1 MNMELLPQYELLQ
14 HEWIGDVHS
23 DGYLLR
29 HKKSGA
35 RVLVLQNDD
44 ENKVFDI
51 AFKTL
56 PTNNTGVPHIM
67 EHSVLCG
74 SRKFPMKDPFVE
86 LVKGSLNTFLNA
98 MTYPDKTVYPIASC
112 NDKDFCNLMDVYL
125 DAVFYPNIYQN
136 EQIFR
141 QEGWSYQLEDAADEI
156 EINGVVY
163 NEMKG
168 AYSSP
173 EDVLE
178 REIMN
183 SLFPDTVYGVDSGG
197 NPQNIPDLTYEDYLA
212 FHKKYYH
219 PSNSYIYFYGNMD
232 IEERLLW
239 LDREYLSAFDQ
250 PSGAEGEVPTIALQ
264 APFEEL
270 RRVRR
275 SYPISED
282 DELENNTYLS
292 WNAVIGTGPEVE
304 LSNAFAVLEYALL
317 SAPGAKLKQALL
329 DAGIGND
336 IMGDYESGLYQPY
349 MGIIAKNANE
359 ADAERFL
366 TVIRETLEEIVKE
379 GIDKKAL
386 YAGINSMEFKF
397 READY
402 GSAPKGLIYGLD
414 TFDSWLYDDDA
425 AFSYLKQLDVYAD
438 LRERVE
444 TSYFE
449 DLIQKYLLD
458 NTHASLVTLAPE
470 RGLTAKTDAALRE
483 KLQTYK
489 ATLSEAQLEEMIAA
503 TGRLREFQET
513 PSTPEELK
521 KLPMLTRADIGKKA
535 APFENT
541 ELDWDGMKVLHHD
554 VFTNGIS
561 YLDLLFDADAV
572 STEDLG
578 YLGILK
584 AVLGMVDTEHFTYSD
599 LNNDINMN
607 TGGISAGISVFPVPA
622 GKKNTTVKAFMGIRS
637 RVLYEKLP
645 YALEMSKEIL
655 TSRFD
660 DDKRLYEIIAK
671 LESRLSMQ
679 LASAGHQAAVG
690 RALSYLSEFSAFNDA
705 VTGIAFYDLVADLE
719 KHFEEKKEA
728 LKEKLR
734 ALCEVLFTRENLFV
748 SVTSDQEGLELLR
761 NPLLAFAQS
770 LPAAIAEAGSKDN
783 VCEVRSESTCQEDGG
798 SSCRRFHLE
807 KRNEGFTTPGQI
819 QYVARVGNFKDAG
832 FTYTGALQILKV
844 LMSYEYL
851 WVNIRVKGGAYG
863 CMSSFSRRGDAYFVS
878 YRDPHLGGT
887 NEVFENVPAY
897 LREFDADERE
907 MTKYV
912 IGAISDLDTPLTPA
926 MKGSRSLN
934 AYFSQITEG
943 DVQRERDEVLS
954 ATPEQIRALAPLVQ
968 SVLDA
973 EAICVV
979 GNEEKIKEAAELFGS
994 IRPLAGAD
1002 IA

>member
-1 MNMELLPQYELLQ
+1 
-14 HEWIGDVHS
+14 
-23 DGYLLR
+23 
-29 HKKSGA
+29 
-35 RVLVLQNDD
+35 
-44 ENKVFDI
+44 
-51 AFKTL
+51 
-56 PTNNTGVPHIM
+56 
-67 EHSVLCG
+67 
-74 SRKFPMKDPFVE
+74 
-86 LVKGSLNTFLNA
+86 
-98 MTYPDKTVYPIASC
+98 
-112 NDKDFCNLMDVYL
+112 
-125 DAVFYPNIYQN
+125 
-136 EQIFR
+136 
-141 QEGWSYQLEDAADEI
+141 
-156 EINGVVY
+156 
-163 NEMKG
+163 
-168 AYSSP
+168 
-173 EDVLE
+173 
-178 REIMN
+178 
-183 SLFPDTVYGVDSGG
+183 
-197 NPQNIPDLTYEDYLA
+197 
-212 FHKKYYH
+212 
-219 PSNSYIYFYGNMD
+219 IYFYGNMD

-239 LDREYLSAFDQ
+239 LDHEYLSGFDLQ
-250 PSGAEGEVPTIALQ
+250 SLGEGAQNGVSAIALQ
-264 APFEEL
+264 KPFEEL
-270 RRVRR
+270 SRVRR

-336 IMGDYESGLYQPY
+336 VMGDYESGLYQPY
-349 MGIIAKNANE
+349 MSIVAKNANE

-366 TVIRETLEEIVKE
+366 TVIRETLEKIVKE

-425 AFSYLKQLDVYAD
+425 AFSYLKQLDVYAT

-444 TSYFE
+444 TTYFE
-449 DLIQKYLLD
+449 DLVQKYLLD

-483 KLQTYK
+483 KLQVYK
-489 ATLSEAQLEEMIAA
+489 AALDEAQIEEIIAA

-535 APFENT
+535 APFDNT
-541 ELDWDGMKVLHHD
+541 ELEWDGRKVLHHD

-572 STEDLG
+572 STDDLG
-578 YLGILK
+578 YLGVLK

-607 TGGISAGISVFPVPA
+607 TGGISVGISVFPVPA
-622 GKKNTTVKAFMGIRS
+622 ALSREEISTGKSGTSVKAFMGIRS
-637 RVLYEKLP
+637 RVLYEKLS

-655 TSRFD
+655 TSRFE

-679 LASAGHQAAVG
+679 LASAGHQTAVG

-705 VTGIAFYDLVADLE
+705 VSGIAFYDLVADLE
-719 KHFEEKKEA
+719 RNFDERKEA
-728 LKEKLR
+728 LKEKLCT
-734 ALCEVLFTRENLFV
+734 LCETLFTRENLFV
-748 SVTSDQEGLELLR
+748 SVTCDQEGLEALR
-761 NPLLAFAQS
+761 EPLLAFTRN
-770 LPAAIAEAGSKDN
+770 LPATTTGTEAESRA
-783 VCEVRSESTCQEDGG
+783 CEVKPELADQKTDGRISG
-798 SSCRRFHLE
+798 SCGREFPLE
-807 KRNEGFTTPGQI
+807 KKNEGFTTPGQI

-832 FTYTGALQILKV
+832 FAYTGTLQILKV

-863 CMSSFSRRGDAYFVS
+863 CMSSFTRRGDAFFVS

-887 NEVFENVPAY
+887 NQIFEGVPAY
-897 LREFDADERE
+897 LRAFDADERE

-934 AYFSQITEG
+934 AYFAQITDE

-979 GNEEKIKEAAELFGS
+979 GNEEKIKGAAELFES
-994 IRPLAGAD
+994 IRPLAGTDAT
-1002 IA
+1002 